1 MSYAKNEDRGDR
13 GDRGDRNGG
22 GANAFRG
29 RKVCRFCADSTVTAD
44 YKNPS
49 MLKNYLTDR
58 GKLTP
63 ARVTGNC
70 AKHQRAL
77 ATAVRRARM
86 IALVPF
92 TVTGR

>member
-22 GANAFRG
+22 AGAFRG
-29 RKVCRFCADSTVTAD
+29 RKVCRFCADSTVKAD

-77 ATAVRRARM
+77 ATAVRRARV
-86 IALVPF
+86 IALMPF